1 MRGMQYMNMYY
12 TWRILVIYCNILY
25 ILFISNIVD
34 WTNMCQQQIT
44 HILLNSNIVISSE
57 SNITRFVI
65 NV

>member
-1 MRGMQYMNMYY
+1 MNMYY

-44 HILLNSNIVISSE
+44 YILLNSNIVISSE